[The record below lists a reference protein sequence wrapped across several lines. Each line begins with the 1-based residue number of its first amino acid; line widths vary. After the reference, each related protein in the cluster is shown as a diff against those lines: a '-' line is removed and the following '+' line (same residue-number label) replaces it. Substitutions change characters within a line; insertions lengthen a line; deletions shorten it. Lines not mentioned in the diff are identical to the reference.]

1 MVFKTNAGITGI
13 WIIKRLIFRIIK
25 TQTHIATPQ
34 NQPKRLQDYGVG
46 IFELAYTK
54 SALKK
59 ALKKGLISVNDKL
72 ATTATYIYGGETITL
87 NIIET
92 VAQKKQFI
100 QKLDVLFEDDYLA
113 IIRKPA
119 GLLVSGNKFKT
130 VTNALDQNLKRST
143 QSDATKP
150 QPVHRLDYATTGV
163 LLIGKTKQSIIA
175 LNTLFKTKSIQK
187 QYYAI
192 TIGEMPDKG
201 VITTE
206 VDYKKAVSEYKV
218 LTHVDSKRFNRLNL
232 VELSPKTGRKHQ
244 LRKHCAEIGN
254 PILGDKDYGF
264 PNLVLNGK
272 GMYLHAFGLEFIHPF
287 TQEILIIKDELPER
301 FRKIFKNDTA

>member
-1 MVFKTNAGITGI
+1 LVFKTNAGITGI